1 MVPINRLSFNFGKV
15 AGIHVHLPRAMK
27 GHCSDTFDLYQGN
40 DDEEVSEKKID
51 KTIDKAMEEAKE
63 ALEDT
68 IEDAK
73 EELEDSMDIAAH
85 NAAAEEV
92 KKFNWTVHGP
102 LIALGLFVI
111 IIILCSLI
119 FCPTWMKTKG
129 KSWLTKQLPKAKNEV
144 SVRYQALLDKATI
157 EFDKKIDKATIEF
170 DKKIEEF
177 RGELT
182 EIEDK

>member
-40 DDEEVSEKKID
+40 DDEEVSEKK
-51 KTIDKAMEEAKE
+51 IDKAMEEAKE

-157 EFDKKIDKATIEF
+157 EFDKKIK
-170 DKKIEEF
+170 EF
-177 RGELT
+177 RVELT